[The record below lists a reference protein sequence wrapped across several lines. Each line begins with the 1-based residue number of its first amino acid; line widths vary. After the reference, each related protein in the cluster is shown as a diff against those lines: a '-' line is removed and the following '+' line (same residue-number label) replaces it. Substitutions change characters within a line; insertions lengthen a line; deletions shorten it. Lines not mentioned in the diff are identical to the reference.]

1 MSKVYRFSFFISAIF
16 FAAAFTLFYYTDI
29 KSLTIWTT
37 NVWDTLISS
46 GNLRDYYSYTAQN
59 LYALDHEMVG
69 SDILIY
75 IPWAIWN
82 LPIWLLQRFFAL
94 PIVEH
99 AGMLLYSKCFL
110 LAVFVLILYLAHGI
124 SKQLLQEAAD
134 RKKVLFLSSTSF
146 FVLTGIAY
154 IGQND
159 VLVIAPFLAAV
170 LALLKGKKIPFLL
183 LAALSIAFK
192 PFMAFSLLALLLLYE
207 KNLLKI
213 LAGTACG
220 FSLFFAQKLLFLGA
234 PAYAESLE
242 YGPMQGIAKLLFQY
256 VLGIPRHGASFF
268 MLGLGVVYILAY
280 FTVLKNEKKDHY
292 TIYFTVAP
300 LIMFFLFTQYEFYRP
315 IYLVPLLYL
324 LFMLRPDYYRT
335 NLILEMVSTF
345 SLMIYYA
352 FSEFL
357 FYHPGFILISD
368 TDYRAIPSLYD
379 HLLPYVQSYYY
390 YIPGAIFM
398 LAMIMVLV
406 INHPNFQSK
415 NAILCQ
421 KEEPWLIPVRSLIY
435 GIPLMMS
442 LVIRF

>member
-1 MSKVYRFSFFISAIF
+1 MSKLYRLSFFISAIF
-16 FAAAFTLFYYTDI
+16 FAAAFAVFYYTDT

-37 NVWDTLISS
+37 NIWDTLASS
-46 GNLRDYYSYTAQN
+46 GNLREYYAYTAQN

-82 LPIWLLQRFFAL
+82 LPIWLLQRFFDL

-99 AGMLLYSKCFL
+99 TGMLLYSKCFL
-110 LAVFVLILYLAHGI
+110 LVVFAFILYLAYEI
-124 SKQLLQEAAD
+124 SKRLLPDAAD

-146 FVLTGIAY
+146 FVLTGIAF

-170 LALLKGKKIPFLL
+170 LALLKGKKAPFLL
-183 LAALSIAFK
+183 WAALSIAFK

-242 YGPMQGIAKLLFQY
+242 YGPMQGVTNLLFQY

-268 MLGLGVVYILAY
+268 MLGLGIVYILAY
-280 FTVLKNEKKDHY
+280 FTVLKEDKKAHL

-300 LIMFFLFTQYEFYRP
+300 LIMLFLFTQYEFYRP
-315 IYLVPLLYL
+315 IYLVPLIYI
-324 LFMLRPDYYRT
+324 LFMIRPAYYRT
-335 NLILEMVSTF
+335 NLILEIISTL

-352 FSEFL
+352 CSEFL
-357 FYHPGFILISD
+357 FYHPGFILGLD
-368 TDYRAIPSLYD
+368 RDYRTIPSLYD
-379 HLLPYVQSYYY
+379 HLLPYVESYYY
-390 YIPGAIFM
+390 YIPGAIFV
-398 LAMIMVLV
+398 LAMVMMLV
-406 INHPNFQSK
+406 INHPDFESK
-415 NAILCQ
+415 NEVLCR
-421 KEEPWLIPVRSLIY
+421 KEEPWLVPVRSLIY
-435 GIPLMMS
+435 GVPLVMS
-442 LVIRF
+442 LLIRF